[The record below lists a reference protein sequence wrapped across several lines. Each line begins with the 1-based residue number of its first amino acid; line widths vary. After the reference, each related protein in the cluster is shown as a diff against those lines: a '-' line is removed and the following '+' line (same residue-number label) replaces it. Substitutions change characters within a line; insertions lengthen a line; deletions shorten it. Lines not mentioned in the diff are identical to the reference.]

1 MENIYFTSFVCER
14 CKTEIEASSD
24 MIGQE
29 TECPA
34 CGAKIVIPDDRSA
47 ASGVSRH
54 AAGDDDPDAMQAL
67 KSRTI
72 RLDLGDFGWASG
84 RRSARRPACGA

>member
-1 MENIYFTSFVCER
+1 MEETFTDFLCDR
-14 CKTEIEASSD
+14 CHTEIQASPD

-34 CGAKIVIPDDRSA
+34 CGAKLVIPGPEADN
-47 ASGVSRH
+47 VIRH
-54 AAGDDDPDAMQAL
+54 VAGDDDPEAIEAM

-72 RLDLGDFGWASG
+72 RIELGDI
-84 RRSARRPACGA
+84 

>member
-1 MENIYFTSFVCER
+1 MEESFTAFLCDSCH
-14 CKTEIEASSD
+14 TEIQASPD

-34 CGAKIVIPDDRSA
+34 CGAKLVIPGPEADN
-47 ASGVSRH
+47 VIRH
-54 AAGDDDPDAMQAL
+54 VAGDDDPEAIEAM

-72 RLDLGDFGWASG
+72 RIELGDI
-84 RRSARRPACGA
+84 

>member
-47 ASGVSRH
+47 ARTCANV
-54 AAGDDDPDAMQAL
+54 AL
-67 KSRTI
+67 KHIVKDKTNEQNINS
-72 RLDLGDFGWASG
+72 D
-84 RRSARRPACGA
+84 

>member
-1 MENIYFTSFVCER
+1 MQSAFVSFR
-14 CKTEIEASSD
+14 CDKCLTEIEASPD

-34 CGAKIVIPDDRSA
+34 CGAKIVIPEPKADD
-47 ASGVSRH
+47 VVRH
-54 AAGDDDPDAMQAL
+54 VAGDDDPEAIEAM

-72 RLDLGDFGWASG
+72 RIELGDDL
-84 RRSARRPACGA
+84 

>member
-1 MENIYFTSFVCER
+1 MLNEEGFVGFQCPS
-14 CKTEIEASSD
+14 CKTEIEASPD

-34 CGAKIVIPDDRSA
+34 CGTKIIVPDNRQDDI
-47 ASGVSRH
+47 VRH
-54 AAGDDDPDAMQAL
+54 GANDSDERTAQAL

-72 RLDLGDFGWASG
+72 RIELGDL
-84 RRSARRPACGA
+84 

>member
-1 MENIYFTSFVCER
+1 MDANYTNFLCDNCR
-14 CKTEIEASSD
+14 TEIQASLD

-34 CGAKIVIPDDRSA
+34 CGAKLTIPDTRND
-47 ASGVSRH
+47 GVTRYGPEN
-54 AAGDDDPDAMQAL
+54 ADPDAAQAM

-72 RLDLGDFGWASG
+72 RIELGDI
-84 RRSARRPACGA
+84 